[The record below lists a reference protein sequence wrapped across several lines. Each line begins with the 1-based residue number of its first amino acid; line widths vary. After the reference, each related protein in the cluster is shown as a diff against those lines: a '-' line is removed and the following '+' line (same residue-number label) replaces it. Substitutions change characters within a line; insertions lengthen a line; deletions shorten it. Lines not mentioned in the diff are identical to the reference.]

1 MARIAPCESVEVNMP
16 AYLIV
21 EHRITDPEKF
31 QEYSD
36 KVRPM
41 IANYGGRLLTR
52 GGTHKVLETDHFLP
66 DRVAIF
72 EFPDMATLDEWYN
85 SPPYEPLVAL
95 RQSAT
100 DMSKDMMIAI
110 DGA

>member
-1 MARIAPCESVEVNMP
+1 MP

-21 EHRITDPEKF
+21 EHLITDPDKF
-31 QEYSD
+31 QEYSG
-36 KVRPM
+36 KVRQM
-41 IANYGGRLLTR
+41 IASYGGRILTK

-66 DRVAIF
+66 DLVAVF
-72 EFPDMATLDEWYN
+72 EFPDMTTLNSWYN
-85 SPPYEPLVAL
+85 SPEYKPLLVL

-100 DMSKDMMIAI
+100 DMSKDVMIAI

>member
-1 MARIAPCESVEVNMP
+1 MP

-21 EHRITDPEKF
+21 EHRIADPDKF
-31 QEYSD
+31 QECSGT
-36 KVRPM
+36 VRPM
-41 IANYGGRLLTR
+41 IANYGGRLLTK

-66 DRVAIF
+66 DRVAVF
-72 EFPDMATLDEWYN
+72 EFPDMTTLNTWYS
-85 SPPYEPLVAL
+85 SPQYKPLLKL

-100 DMSKDMMIAI
+100 DMSKDVMIAI